1 MRKLTTNSPRVS
13 SFQLRSSAIEEARL
27 EERPRDVQSSDTV
40 RVYFSNIRK
49 YPLLT
54 STEEKR
60 LAGRIA
66 CGDTTARGTM
76 IESNLRL
83 VVNIAKRYLN
93 RGFQFQDLIEEGNIG
108 LIKSV
113 ERFRADKG
121 CRFSTYATYWIRQSI
136 ERAIA
141 SQSNVVRLPIH
152 VTADLA
158 RIARVAR
165 ALRYQ
170 LDREPSIGELSDKT
184 GLSGRYVKK
193 LGHISKRP
201 FSFDS
206 RSAEGGDQSLIEKFE
221 DTSSRSPFQLIAE
234 AHRTDRIGKWLAF
247 LDKNEK
253 DIIMLRFGIGVDEA
267 KTLETIGKLYGVT
280 RERIRQIES
289 KALIKL
295 KDIIRDTD
303 KITSFDSV

>member
-1 MRKLTTNSPRVS
+1 MRKSASNSPRVS
-13 SFQLRSSAIEEARL
+13 VPHPRPAVGAGTQA

-40 RVYFSNIRK
+40 RVYFNNIRR

-54 STEEKR
+54 SAEEKR
-60 LAGRIA
+60 LAARIA
-66 CGDTTARGTM
+66 RGDASARRKM

-121 CRFSTYATYWIRQSI
+121 CRFSTYSTYWIKQSI

-152 VTADLA
+152 VTADMA
-158 RIARVAR
+158 RIARVTR

-170 LDREPSIGELSDKT
+170 FDREPSIGELADKT

-193 LGHISKRP
+193 LGHLAKRP

-206 RSAEGGDQSLIEKFE
+206 SMAEGGEQSFIEKFE
-221 DTSSRSPFQLIAE
+221 DTGSPSPYQLIAE
-234 AHRTDRIGKWLAF
+234 ARRTDSIGRWLAF

-253 DIIMLRFGIGVDEA
+253 DIIRLRFGIGVNEA
-267 KTLETIGKLYGVT
+267 RTLETIGKLYGVT

-289 KALIKL
+289 KALVKL

-303 KITSFDSV
+303 RITSFDSV

>member
-1 MRKLTTNSPRVS
+1 MRKPATNSMRAS
-13 SFQLRSSAIEEARL
+13 SFQPKPAVRDEARL
-27 EERPRDVQSSDTV
+27 EERPRGLQSSDTV
-40 RVYFSNIRK
+40 RVYFNNIRK

-66 CGDTTARGTM
+66 RGDTTARGTM

-152 VTADLA
+152 VTADMA
-158 RIARVAR
+158 RIARVTR

-193 LGHISKRP
+193 LGHIAKRP

-206 RSAEGGDQSLIEKFE
+206 RNAEGGDQSLIEKFE
-221 DTSSRSPFQLIAE
+221 DTSSQSPFQLIAE
-234 AHRTDRIGKWLAF
+234 AHRTDSIGKWLAF

-253 DIIMLRFGIGVDEA
+253 EIIRLRFGIGVDEA

-289 KALIKL
+289 KALLKL

>member
-1 MRKLTTNSPRVS
+1 MRKLTINSPQAS
-13 SFQLRSSAIEEARL
+13 TFQPKSAHRGETRL
-27 EERPRDVQSSDTV
+27 EERLRDVQSSDTV
-40 RVYFSNIRK
+40 LVYFNNIRR

-54 STEEKR
+54 SAEEKR

-66 CGDTTARGTM
+66 RGDTTARRTM

-83 VVNIAKRYLN
+83 VVNIAKRYFN
-93 RGFQFQDLIEEGNIG
+93 RGFQLQDLIEEGNIG

-121 CRFSTYATYWIRQSI
+121 CKFSTYATYWIRQSI

-152 VTADLA
+152 VTADMA
-158 RIARVAR
+158 RIARVTR

-170 LDREPSIGELSDKT
+170 YDREPSIGELSDKT

-193 LGHISKRP
+193 LGHLAKRP

-206 RSAEGGDQSLIEKFE
+206 SIAEGGEQSLIEKFE
-221 DTSSRSPFQLIAE
+221 DTTSLSPYQLIAE
-234 AHRTDRIGKWLAF
+234 ARRTDSIGRWLAF

-253 DIIMLRFGIGVDEA
+253 DIIRMRFGIGVDEA
-267 KTLETIGKLYGVT
+267 KTLETIGRLYGVT

-295 KDIIRDTD
+295 KDIIRETD
-303 KITSFDSV
+303 KITSLDSV